1 MAAAMKRCVIWAGSP
16 VSRRMLDLLRPD
28 DYILAADGGWKSAE
42 ALGIKPDWVLG
53 DFDSSPRP
61 AGENVTVLPAEKDD
75 TDTHYATRVAL
86 ERGFSSILYLGALGG
101 KRLDHT
107 LAALQTALYAAKQ
120 GAEVTLADEN
130 CEIRMLLGGQSVRL
144 EPRPGWY
151 LSLLAM
157 GGPVEGV
164 YERGVKYPLENASL
178 VPDFPIG
185 VSNEFTDQPAEIGIG
200 SGSALL
206 LMVRSDH
213 I

>member
-1 MAAAMKRCVIWAGSP
+1 MPRCVIIGAGP
-16 VSRRMLDLLRPD
+16 VDPEQKELLLPG
-28 DYILAADGGWKSAE
+28 DYVIACDAGYRNAA
-42 ALGIKPDWVLG
+42 ALGVAPDLIVG
-53 DFDSSPRP
+53 DFDSAPRP
-61 AGENVTVLPAEKDD
+61 EAGNLVVLPAEKDD

-86 ERGFSSILYLGALGG
+86 ERGFSRILYLGALGG

-130 CEIRMLLGGQSVRL
+130 CEIRVLLGGQSVRL

-157 GGPVEGV
+157 GGPVDGV

-178 VPDFPIG
+178 TPDFPLG
-185 VSNEFTDQPAEIGIG
+185 VSNEFTSQPAEIGIAG
-200 SGSALL
+200 GSALL
-206 LMVRSDH
+206 LLVRSDH